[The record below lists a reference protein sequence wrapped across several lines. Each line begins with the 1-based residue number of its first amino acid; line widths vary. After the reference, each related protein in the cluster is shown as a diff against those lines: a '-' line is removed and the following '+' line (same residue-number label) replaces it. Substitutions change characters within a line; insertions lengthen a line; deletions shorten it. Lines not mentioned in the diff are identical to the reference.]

1 MIFVL
6 GNCEHAVPLD
16 TTFPPSASGI
26 NQTIPTR
33 RQISHARKLAK
44 AKLALW
50 RENIQPW
57 SDWRPKWLA

>member
-6 GNCEHAVPLD
+6 GNCEHAILLD

-44 AKLALW
+44 AKRYIFRRDLL
-50 RENIQPW
+50 R
-57 SDWRPKWLA
+57 SFKWAGEK